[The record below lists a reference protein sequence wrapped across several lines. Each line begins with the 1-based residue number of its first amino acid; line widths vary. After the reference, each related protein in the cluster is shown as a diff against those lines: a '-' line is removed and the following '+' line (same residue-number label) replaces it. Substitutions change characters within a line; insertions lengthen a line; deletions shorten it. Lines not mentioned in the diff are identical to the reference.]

1 MQTSLDITGAM
12 TYEAYKSLLEKLM
25 AEGKTTGKNQSAE
38 FLNYAKINLQRM
50 HRLEKTSV
58 LIPDLTKALGNLKQP
73 YTWLIITEGWCG
85 DAAQNLPVFEL
96 IEKACPNINLQ
107 LVLRDEHPELIDRYL
122 TNGSRSIPKVICFTD
137 APQSADEIKEQF
149 VWGPRP
155 HALQQLVLQWL
166 KGGISKEEKG
176 ILVQKWYNE
185 DKTLSL
191 QKELLNLVNKLV

>member
-1 MQTSLDITGAM
+1 MITSPDFADAM
-12 TYEAYKSLLEKLM
+12 SYKAYKSLLEKLL

-50 HRLEKTSV
+50 SRLEKTTL
-58 LIPDLTKALGNLKQP
+58 LIPDLTKALQNIQRS
-73 YTWLIITEGWCG
+73 YTWLVITEGWCG

-96 IEKACPNINLQ
+96 IEKACPTITIKI
-107 LVLRDEHPELIDRYL
+107 VLRDEHPELIDRYL
-122 TNGSRSIPKVICFTD
+122 TNGSRSIPKVICFKKD
-137 APQSADEIKEQF
+137 EQSGGENKEQF

-155 HALQQLVLQWL
+155 NGLQQLVLQWL

-176 ILVQKWYNE
+176 LLVQKWYNE

-191 QKELLNLVNKLV
+191 QKELLNLVNTLL

>member
-1 MQTSLDITGAM
+1 
-12 TYEAYKSLLEKLM
+12 
-25 AEGKTTGKNQSAE
+25 
-38 FLNYAKINLQRM
+38 M
-50 HRLEKTSV
+50 HRLEKTSL
-58 LIPDLTKALGNLKQP
+58 LIPDLTMVLGNLKQS

-96 IEKACPNINLQ
+96 IEKVCPNIHLK
-107 LVLRDEHPELIDRYL
+107 LILRDEHPELIDRYL
-122 TNGSRSIPKVICFTD
+122 SHGSRSIPKVICFKKD
-137 APQSADEIKEQF
+137 EQSGGENNEQF

-155 HALQQLVLQWL
+155 HGLQQLVLQWL
-166 KGGISKEEKG
+166 KEGVSKEEKG